1 MTNSIHRTS
10 TFRRGWRGVA
20 VAALA
25 MAAAGCDLDL
35 VNPNGPLEREVLS
48 DAELLLTTTAGL
60 QSQFADNFLVFVR
73 APQLV
78 TDQWSTRPAALPADV
93 SLVRGTPDPTFGV
106 VADPFAATFRISRSA
121 QLIRQSSA
129 QIAGVSQAQQRGISA
144 LSRLLEAMALGYL
157 TQQYERMPVR
167 FDVAGARP
175 VSREEARDTVIA
187 LLEQAR
193 AEVGA
198 LTTAELDAFRTR
210 VLDTSAGANSGL
222 NLPNTINAM
231 LARYY
236 LFDGRYAEALAAA
249 ARVPLTGTGSL
260 SLFQFPATQLNP
272 LFQYM
277 SLGQLRYVGARRE
290 FFTDAQAGD
299 ARPNF
304 WADRVPSAA
313 NTTAGTPDS
322 AFSFRAYG
330 GSRNDP
336 IPVYLPDEMRLIQA
350 EAQARLGN
358 LAAAAA
364 LINQVRSQGRS
375 TSGECTT
382 SATEPVGCLAPLPA
396 EALDTEAEVFAQI
409 LYERRY
415 ELFNL
420 GLRWEDLRRLRAFTT
435 ERPSVEFLPFPQSEC
450 DRNPNAGC

>member
-1 MTNSIHRTS
+1 MTNSTHRTS

-25 MAAAGCDLDL
+25 LAAAGCDLDL
-35 VNPNGPLEREVLS
+35 VNPNGPLEGEVLG
-48 DAELLLTTTAGL
+48 DADLILTTTAGL

-78 TDQWSTRPAALPADV
+78 TDQWSTRPAALAADV

-106 VADPFAATFRISRSA
+106 VADPFAATFRISRTA
-121 QLIRQSSA
+121 DLLRQRA
-129 QIAGVSQAQQRGISA
+129 PQIPEISQGQRAGISVT
-144 LSRLLEAMALGYL
+144 SRLLEAMALGYL

-167 FDVAGARP
+167 YDSAGATP
-175 VSREEARDTVIA
+175 VTRDMARDTVLA
-187 LLEQAR
+187 WLEQAR
-193 AEVGA
+193 AELA
-198 LTTAELDAFRTR
+198 TISAADQTAFRVR
-210 VLDTSAGANSGL
+210 VLDTSAGANTGI
-222 NLPNTINAM
+222 NLGNTINAM

-236 LFDGRYAEALAAA
+236 LFDGRYQEALDAA
-249 ARVPLTGTGSL
+249 ARVPLTAPL
-260 SLFQFPATQLNP
+260 SLVQFPATQINP

-290 FFTDAQAGD
+290 FFVEAQAGD
-299 ARPNF
+299 ARPTF
-304 WADRVPSAA
+304 WADRVPSPA
-313 NTTAGTPDS
+313 NSTTGVPDS

-336 IPVYLPDEMRLIQA
+336 IPLYLPDEMRLIQA
-350 EAQARLGN
+350 EALARLGN
-358 LAAAAA
+358 LAAAAT

-375 TSGECTT
+375 AGGECTT

-396 EALDTEAEVFAQI
+396 SALDTPDEVFSQI

-435 ERPSVEFLPFPQSEC
+435 ERPSIEFLPFPQSEC

>member
-1 MTNSIHRTS
+1 MNSTHGTS
-10 TFRRGWRGVA
+10 SSRRGWRGVA

-25 MAAAGCDLDL
+25 LAAAGCDLDL
-35 VNPNGPLEREVLS
+35 VNPNGPLEEEVLS
-48 DAELLLTTTAGL
+48 DAELLLTTVAGL

-78 TDQWSTRPAALPADV
+78 TDQWSTRPAALAADV

-121 QLIRQSSA
+121 QLVRQSSA
-129 QIAGVSQAQQRGISA
+129 QIAGISRAQRTGISA
-144 LSRLLEAMALGYL
+144 LSQLLEAMALGYL

-167 FDVAGARP
+167 FDSAGARP
-175 VSREEARDTVIA
+175 VSREDARDTVIA
-187 LLEQAR
+187 LLERAR
-193 AEVGA
+193 ADVGT
-198 LTTAELDAFRTR
+198 LTAAELGAFRAR

-236 LFDGRYAEALAAA
+236 LFDGRYSQALEAAG
-249 ARVPLTGTGSL
+249 RVPLTAPL
-260 SLFQFPATQLNP
+260 SLFQFPATQINP

-277 SLGQLRYVGARRE
+277 SLGQLRYVGARKE

-299 ARPNF
+299 ARPTF
-304 WADRVPSAA
+304 WADRAPSAA
-313 NTTAGTPDS
+313 NSTAGTPDS

-350 EAQARLGN
+350 EAHARLGN
-358 LAAAAA
+358 LPAAAT

-382 SATEPVGCLAPLPA
+382 SATEPVGCLAPLA
-396 EALDTEAEVFAQI
+396 AQELDTPAEVFAQI

-420 GLRWEDLRRLRAFTT
+420 GLRWDDLRRLRAFTS
-435 ERPSVEFLPFPQSEC
+435 ERPSTEFLPFPQSEC